1 MHYPYRVCFVCEAL
15 LSNFSLGEIIRMKR
29 FTAVALVV
37 IFLASFS
44 VAQDQA
50 VMKEFTR
57 SGYMSGM
64 KLSFVLL
71 IDKTID
77 IFFPESSRNTVKA
90 KADSGTTFFI
100 LGTTDKNIKL
110 KTKFVIE
117 QDGDK
122 FSGTVTNIKNFQD
135 GELAKG
141 EKVNG
146 LLQLDKK
153 LNLNHSFTIKGAD
166 GILDFKLTDIGLR
179 MLPN

>member
-1 MHYPYRVCFVCEAL
+1 
-15 LSNFSLGEIIRMKR
+15 MKR

-64 KLSFVLL
+64 KLNFVLL

-77 IFFPESSRNTVKA
+77 IFFPESSRTAVKE
-90 KADSGTTFFI
+90 KADSGTTLFI
-100 LGTTDKNIKL
+100 LGTADKNIKL
-110 KTKFVIE
+110 KTNFVIE
-117 QDGDK
+117 QDGEK
-122 FSGTVTNIKNFQD
+122 FTGSVTNIKNFQD

-141 EKVNG
+141 EKVNA
-146 LLQLDKK
+146 LLQLNKK
-153 LNLNHSFTIKGAD
+153 LNLTHSFTIKGPD
-166 GILDFKLTDIGLR
+166 GILDFKLTDVGIR